1 MGVEAQV
8 DEVELRPLNS
18 AKRWPLCPMHWSK
31 NYLLVSINCLILL
44 GVVLEVGIDCAN
56 TLRLHCSRSR

>member
-1 MGVEAQV
+1 MKSSS
-8 DEVELRPLNS
+8 DHSTLLNVGLS
-18 AKRWPLCPMHWSK
+18 VLVFMHWSK

-44 GVVLEVGIDCAN
+44 GVVLEAGIDCAN